1 MSDYNYKIYN
11 FINPC
16 LDKFKDISILEFGVK
31 EGRSTKLFLD
41 FCKKNNGKVFSIDID
56 DYSEKF
62 NDNNWTFIKSR
73 DDDFEFLDQKLP
85 KKFDVIYLDSLHEA
99 DHVEKIFY
107 HYFKKLKVGG
117 FFFIDDISWLPYLR
131 NKIRN
136 NFYCEINNQETF
148 EKILEI
154 YGNNEDN
161 FELSFDFTSSGLCK
175 IIKKEENLNPLLKI
189 RSRKFTFKNLLRK
202 LKQFF
207 KK

>member
-1 MSDYNYKIYN
+1 MPDYNYKIYN

-16 LDKFKDISILEFGVK
+16 LQKFKDISILEFGVK

-56 DYSEKF
+56 DYSKKF
-62 NDNNWTFIKSR
+62 NDDNWTFIKSR
-73 DDDFEFLDQKLP
+73 DDDFKFLDQKLP

-117 FFFIDDISWLPYLR
+117 FFFIDDISWLPYLS
-131 NKIRN
+131 KKKRN

-148 EKILEI
+148 DKILEI
-154 YGNNEDN
+154 YGNNENIFD
-161 FELSFDFTSSGLCK
+161 LSFDFTSSGLCK
-175 IIKKEENLNPLLKI
+175 IIKKEEDLNPTLKI
-189 RSRKFTFKNLLRK
+189 KSRKFTIKNFLRK
-202 LKQFF
+202 LKFFF

>member
-1 MSDYNYKIYN
+1 MPDYNYKIYN

-16 LDKFKDISILEFGVK
+16 LQKFKDISILEFGVK

-56 DYSEKF
+56 DYSKKF
-62 NDNNWTFIKSR
+62 NDDNWTFIKSR
-73 DDDFEFLDQKLP
+73 DDDFKFLDQKLP

-117 FFFIDDISWLPYLR
+117 FFFIDDISWLPYLS
-131 NKIRN
+131 KKERN

-148 EKILEI
+148 NKILEI
-154 YGNNEDN
+154 YGNNENIFD
-161 FELSFDFTSSGLCK
+161 LSFDFTSSGLCK
-175 IIKKEENLNPLLKI
+175 ITKKKENLNPLLKI
-189 RSRKFTFKNLLRK
+189 KSRKFTIKNFLRK
-202 LKQFF
+202 LKLFF

>member
-1 MSDYNYKIYN
+1 MPDYNYKIYN

-16 LDKFKDISILEFGVK
+16 LQKFKDISILEFGVK

-56 DYSEKF
+56 DYSKKF
-62 NDNNWTFIKSR
+62 NDDNWTFIKSR
-73 DDDFEFLDQKLP
+73 DDDFKFLDQKLP

-117 FFFIDDISWLPYLR
+117 FFFIDDISWLPYLS
-131 NKIRN
+131 KKKRN

-148 EKILEI
+148 DKILEI
-154 YGNNEDN
+154 YGNNENIFD
-161 FELSFDFTSSGLCK
+161 LSFDFTSSGLCK
-175 IIKKEENLNPLLKI
+175 IIKKEEDLNPSLKI
-189 RSRKFTFKNLLRK
+189 KSRKFTIKNFLRK
-202 LKQFF
+202 LKLFF

>member
-1 MSDYNYKIYN
+1 MPDYNYKIYN

-56 DYSEKF
+56 DYSKKF

-85 KKFDVIYLDSLHEA
+85 KKFDLIYLDSLHEA

-131 NKIRN
+131 NKVRN

-189 RSRKFTFKNLLRK
+189 RSRKFTFKNFLRK

>member
-1 MSDYNYKIYN
+1 MPDYNYKIYN

>member
-1 MSDYNYKIYN
+1 MPDYNYKIYN

-41 FCKKNNGKVFSIDID
+41 FCKKNSGKVFSIDID

-99 DHVEKIFY
+99 YHVEKIFY

-189 RSRKFTFKNLLRK
+189 KSRKFTFKNFLRK
-202 LKQFF
+202 FKQFF

>member
-1 MSDYNYKIYN
+1 MPDYNYKIYN

-16 LDKFKDISILEFGVK
+16 LQKFKDISILEFGVK

-56 DYSEKF
+56 DYSKKF
-62 NDNNWTFIKSR
+62 NDDNWTFIKSR
-73 DDDFEFLDQKLP
+73 DDDFKFLDQKLP

-117 FFFIDDISWLPYLR
+117 FFFIDDISWLPYLS
-131 NKIRN
+131 KKKRN

-148 EKILEI
+148 DKILEI
-154 YGNNEDN
+154 YGNNENIFD
-161 FELSFDFTSSGLCK
+161 LSFDFTSSGLCK
-175 IIKKEENLNPLLKI
+175 IIKKEEDLNPTLK
-189 RSRKFTFKNLLRK
+189 
-202 LKQFF
+202 
-207 KK
+207 

>member
-1 MSDYNYKIYN
+1 MPDYNYKIYN

-16 LDKFKDISILEFGVK
+16 LQKFKDISILEFGVK

-56 DYSEKF
+56 DYSKKF
-62 NDNNWTFIKSR
+62 NDDNWTFIKSR
-73 DDDFEFLDQKLP
+73 DDDFKFLDQKLP

-117 FFFIDDISWLPYLR
+117 FFFIDDISWLPYLS
-131 NKIRN
+131 KKKRN

-148 EKILEI
+148 DKILEI
-154 YGNNEDN
+154 YGNNENIFD
-161 FELSFDFTSSGLCK
+161 LSFDFTSSGLCK
-175 IIKKEENLNPLLKI
+175 IIKKEEDLNPTLKI
-189 RSRKFTFKNLLRK
+189 KSRKFTIKNFLRK
-202 LKQFF
+202 LKLFF

>member
-1 MSDYNYKIYN
+1 MTDYDYKINN

-16 LDKFKDISILEFGVK
+16 LQKFEDISILEFGVK

-41 FCKKNNGKVFSIDID
+41 FCKKNRGKVFSIDID
-56 DYSEKF
+56 DYSDKF
-62 NDNNWTFIKSR
+62 NDDNWTFIKSR
-73 DDDFEFLDQKLP
+73 DDDFKFLDQKLP

-117 FFFIDDISWLPYLR
+117 FFFIDDISWLPYLS
-131 NKIRN
+131 KKERN

-154 YGNNEDN
+154 YGNNENIFD
-161 FELSFDFTSSGLCK
+161 LSFDFTSSGLCK
-175 IIKKEENLNPLLKI
+175 IIKKKEDLNPLLKI
-189 RSRKFTFKNLLRK
+189 KLRKFTIKNFLRK
-202 LKQFF
+202 LKLFF